1 MARTP
6 EDSVHGERLAG
17 ERGQSDAVSHRAQ
30 RDPGATHDD
39 IVLPLPP
46 NAPRVRPHA
55 FARWCGRTVLRL
67 GGWRMV
73 GAFPDIPR
81 LVLIGAPHSSN
92 WDGVWGFAVKCA
104 LGLDI
109 KILGKDSLFRIPVL
123 GTLLKRLGVIPVD
136 RTAAHGVVEQSA
148 AMIRGADRFWY
159 GLAPEG
165 TRKRVER
172 WKTGFW
178 KIAKAADV
186 PVLPAYF
193 HYGRREVGI
202 GPVFELTDDMPADI
216 ARIQA
221 WYRGVSQGRNHDV

>member
-1 MARTP
+1 MTP
-6 EDSVHGERLAG
+6 
-17 ERGQSDAVSHRAQ
+17 
-30 RDPGATHDD
+30 PTDD

-46 NAPRVRPHA
+46 NAPRVKPNA
-55 FARWCGRTVLRL
+55 FTRWLGRTILKL

-92 WDGVWGFAVKCA
+92 WDGVWGFAAKLA

-109 KILGKDSLFRIPVL
+109 KILGKRQLFWWPLGPILRRI
-123 GTLLKRLGVIPVD
+123 GVIEVD
-136 RTAAHGVVEQSA
+136 RDAASGVVEQAA
-148 AMIRGADRFWY
+148 AMIRGSDKFWF

-178 KIAKAADV
+178 KIARAANV

-193 HYGRREVGI
+193 HYPDRIIGI
-202 GPVFELTDDMPADI
+202 GAPFRLGDDMAADM
-216 ARIQA
+216 ARIRA
-221 WYRGVSQGRNHDV
+221 WYAPWQGKHRGAG

>member
-1 MARTP
+1 MA
-6 EDSVHGERLAG
+6 D
-17 ERGQSDAVSHRAQ
+17 ERGVEAASASEHMGHAHGDARREDA
-30 RDPGATHDD
+30 D

-46 NAPRVRPHA
+46 SVPRVRA
-55 FARWCGRTVLRL
+55 NRFARWVGRTILRL

-73 GAFPDIPR
+73 GAFPDIPK

-92 WDGVWGFAVKCA
+92 WDGVYGFAAKLA

-109 KILGKDSLFRIPVL
+109 KILGKRELFWWPL
-123 GTLLKRLGVIPVD
+123 GPLLRRLGVISVD
-136 RTAAHGVVEQSA
+136 RTAAHGVVEQVA
-148 AMIRGADRFWY
+148 AMIHATPRFWF

-165 TRKRVER
+165 TRKQVDS

-193 HYGRREVGI
+193 HYPDKVIGI
-202 GPVFELTDDMPADI
+202 GPTFALTDDMAADI
-216 ARIQA
+216 ARIRT
-221 WYRGVSQGRNHDV
+221 WYRPWQGRYHGTP

>member
-1 MARTP
+1 MTP
-6 EDSVHGERLAG
+6 
-17 ERGQSDAVSHRAQ
+17 
-30 RDPGATHDD
+30 PTDD

-46 NAPRVRPHA
+46 NAPRVKPNA
-55 FARWCGRTVLRL
+55 FTRWLGRTVLKA

-92 WDGVWGFAVKCA
+92 WDGIWGFAAKLA

-109 KILGKDSLFRIPVL
+109 RILGKHQLFWWPLGPILRRI
-123 GTLLKRLGVIPVD
+123 GVIEVD
-136 RTAAHGVVEQSA
+136 RNAASGVVEQAA
-148 AMIRGADRFWY
+148 AMIRGADRFWF

-165 TRKRVER
+165 TRKRVQR
-172 WKTGFW
+172 WKSGFW

-193 HYGRREVGI
+193 HYPDRIIGI
-202 GPVFELTDDMPADI
+202 GAPFRLGDDMAADM
-216 ARIQA
+216 ARIRA
-221 WYRGVSQGRNHDV
+221 WYAPWQGKWHGAA